1 LSALS
6 IHPSNLNKDLKTM
19 KKTILAF
26 GVAAIAA
33 IATSTG
39 ASAFSAPAGLKAD
52 DSRITPVTWWYGH
65 DYYKPYDYGYGR
77 HYGWHRYGWRD
88 YGWRDYGWKRY
99 HYGYFRPYHRW
110 YKHRY

>member
-1 LSALS
+1 
-6 IHPSNLNKDLKTM
+6 M

-39 ASAFSAPAGLKAD
+39 ASAFSAPAGIKAD
-52 DSRITPVTWWYGH
+52 DSRITPVTWWYSR
-65 DYYKPYDYGYGR
+65 DYYKPYRYGYDHDYGYG
-77 HYGWHRYGWRD
+77 HDYGYDRRGYGWR
-88 YGWRDYGWKRY
+88 YGWKRY

-110 YKHRY
+110 YKHRYN

>member
-1 LSALS
+1 
-6 IHPSNLNKDLKTM
+6 M

-33 IATSTG
+33 IATSSG
-39 ASAFSAPAGLKAD
+39 ASAFSAPAGLKTD

-65 DYYKPYDYGYGR
+65 DYYKPYHYGYD
-77 HYGWHRYGWRD
+77 HNYGWRG

-110 YKHRY
+110 YKHRYW